1 MVDSGQRGVRVH
13 LYMVALFIGTALG
26 PGARAHAQTAAPPA
40 PLKLSVVVAPTFAL
54 GEAARLWADAT
65 RKAANGLFDVTFFP
79 GASLA
84 RSNAAEEFRLLKA
97 GELDMAVGS
106 AAFWSE
112 AFPPL
117 GALALPWI
125 APTDSQ
131 VAAIV
136 SDAVVTQK
144 LAAQLATADLVLVH
158 WAPLPHRDLATQ
170 NAALTTV
177 DAMQGMRVR
186 VGTTPIIL
194 QTYQVLGAKPGVMS
208 YAVAQSAYASGQL
221 DAQDGTAATFAAARS
236 WATGARYLNEWGA
249 FADAMLF
256 VVRRPVWDAWPE
268 TLRQQVRTAAESA
281 ARDADAPGHESA
293 ARATLVAN
301 GVNVT
306 RLTQA
311 GHAAFR
317 SVSQPIYDRF
327 TPSIGADLVGA
338 VQEAA
343 RKTGE

>member
-1 MVDSGQRGVRVH
+1 MRGKRRRGSATPC
-13 LYMVALFIGTALG
+13 LAALAVALLLG
-26 PGARAHAQTAAPPA
+26 MGGRADAATGSP

-54 GEAARLWADAT
+54 GEAARFWTDAT
-65 RKAANGLFDVTFFP
+65 RKAANGSFDITFSP
-79 GASLA
+79 GAALA
-84 RSNAAEEFRLLKA
+84 RSNAAEEFRLLQA

-106 AAFWSE
+106 AVFWSE

-117 GALALPWI
+117 GALLLPWI
-125 APTDSQ
+125 APTDRQ
-131 VAAIV
+131 AAAIV
-136 SDAVVTQK
+136 ADADVTRK
-144 LAAQLATADLVLVH
+144 LAAQLASAGLVLVY

-170 NAALTTV
+170 GTGPSTV
-177 DAMQGMRVR
+177 ESLQGMRVR

-236 WATGARYLNEWGA
+236 WATGTRTLNEWGA

-256 VVRRPVWDAWPE
+256 VVRQALWETWPE
-268 TLRQQVRTAAESA
+268 PLRQQVRAAAQAA
-281 ARDADAPGHESA
+281 ARDADAAGREST

-306 RLTQA
+306 RLTDA

-317 SVSQPIYDRF
+317 TAVQPIYDRF
-327 TPSIGADLVGA
+327 VPAIGADLVTA
-338 VQEAA
+338 VQDAA
-343 RKTGE
+343 RKAGD

>member
-1 MVDSGQRGVRVH
+1 MACGCVFFCNLVLVVGMALSPGVR
-13 LYMVALFIGTALG
+13 AQ
-26 PGARAHAQTAAPPA
+26 AQTPASPA

-65 RKAANGLFDVTFFP
+65 RKLADGSFDVTFFP

-84 RSNAAEEFRLLKA
+84 RSNAAEEFRLLKS

-117 GALALPWI
+117 GALTLPWI
-125 APTDSQ
+125 APTDKE
-131 VAAIV
+131 VTAIV
-136 SDAVVTQK
+136 DDAVVTQK
-144 LAAQLATADLVLVH
+144 LAAQLATAGLVLVH

-170 NAALTTV
+170 AAALSTV

-194 QTYQVLGAKPGVMS
+194 QTYRVLGAKPGVMT

-221 DAQDGTAATFAAARS
+221 DAQDGTATAFAAARS

-256 VVRRPVWDAWPE
+256 VVRQPVWDAWPE
-268 TLRQQVRTAAESA
+268 ALRQQVRTAAESA
-281 ARDADAPGHESA
+281 AHDADAPGREVL
-293 ARATLVAN
+293 RA
-301 GVNVT
+301 
-306 RLTQA
+306 Q
-311 GHAAFR
+311 
-317 SVSQPIYDRF
+317 SW
-327 TPSIGADLVGA
+327 
-338 VQEAA
+338 
-343 RKTGE
+343 